1 MVNSLESDRTYR
13 SLADS
18 TRRDILLRLAL
29 SKTPLTVGQIS
40 REYVPGRMSEPAISK
55 HLRVLEKA
63 GLISRN
69 WKGRICEISLVS
81 ETLMVAKEEI
91 EGILKLLE
99 AKFSKIGA

>member
-1 MVNSLESDRTYR
+1 MVNSLELDRIYR
-13 SLADS
+13 CLADP

-63 GLISRN
+63 SLISRN
-69 WKGRICEISLVS
+69 WRGRNCEISLVS
-81 ETLMVAKEEI
+81 ETLFGAKEDI
-91 EGILKLLE
+91 EGVLKLLE
-99 AKFSKIGA
+99 AKLSNIEV

>member
-99 AKFSKIGA
+99 AKLSKIGA